1 MKMSRRW
8 YSQFA
13 LTMGL
18 VFATVLA
25 AGGPAVAAA
34 ATPGARPTLPPL
46 VDPPTSRR
54 LPGKFVWFDLVTVDP
69 VASRRFYGDVFGWT
83 FDAVADSVEDY
94 HVIRAD
100 GVPIGGVFTAP
111 VRGAQAGAR
120 WLSFASVADLDRSL
134 SKLKSLGAKTLV
146 EPTDVAGRG
155 RHAIVRDPQGAILGL
170 LQSAT
175 GDPADD
181 AVGPGEF
188 FWVDLYTR
196 DVAAAARQ
204 YRDAGFTIVDS
215 GVASDRLLLV
225 ADRYA
230 RAGILPLPPDG
241 RQPGWLPYVQ
251 VDDVAATLQRAR
263 AAGGKVLR
271 EPSAAELE
279 GRLAVIADPQGGVIG
294 IIHWPLQPEAQP

>member
-1 MKMSRRW
+1 M
-8 YSQFA
+8 A
-13 LTMGL
+13 C
-18 VFATVLA
+18 VFATALA
-25 AGGPAVAAA
+25 AGGSVPAAA
-34 ATPGARPTLPPL
+34 AAPAARPTLPPL
-46 VDPPTSRR
+46 VDPPASRR
-54 LPGKFVWFDLVTVDP
+54 LPGKFIWFDLVTRDP

-83 FDAVADSVEDY
+83 FDAVANSVEDY

-100 GVPIGGVFTAP
+100 GVPIGGVFTTP

-134 SKLKSLGAKTLV
+134 AKLKSLGAKTLV

-181 AVGPGEF
+181 PVGPGEF

-196 DVAAAARQ
+196 DVAEAARQ
-204 YRDAGFTIVDS
+204 YRDVGFTIVES
-215 GVASDRLLLV
+215 GVASDRLVLM

-230 RAGILPLPPDG
+230 RAGILPLPPEG

-251 VDDVAATLQRAR
+251 VDDVAATLARAR
-263 AAGGKVLR
+263 QAGGKVLR

-279 GRLAVIADPQGGVIG
+279 GQLAVIADPQGGVIG
-294 IIHWPLQPEAQP
+294 VIHWPSEHGAQP